1 MGACGS
7 RLNNVKSEM
16 FSRLNVQDNK
26 IKGVKT
32 TKTPT
37 KTKRENIERI
47 ELTEKV
53 VQQYVELEM
62 EIYRLESRN
71 VLKKYESKMIFA
83 DQLKTIVDQLE
94 ATYKELKKQTEK
106 EKADV
111 DNIEQPS
118 VKSFLK
124 QQGTFDQRMEKEK
137 QEYLDALNKQEVS
150 EKELK
155 GALLQ
160 YERAS
165 RIAEFYKSQTANLN
179 DLYEKQDELLVG
191 IFGLDYASE
200 QENKLEAQL
209 DDALEWQ
216 QRVSLAKFKWC
227 NGRVLLVHAL
237 TQMAFGI
244 TRWKE
249 LNEIDSKNLRMRY
262 FAAAEAR
269 NNFIAAGQNVQA
281 CRVYLGR
288 VKFPYATKAEMQDME
303 KAIHS
308 AFNSIQ
314 SNETLNKSLA
324 VYQKTHEKVAALI
337 QWFDKVISGTI
348 LKDLDKAN
356 TSVAKFQK
364 QLRVERLNLMKKKV
378 KEEFG
383 RDLDIKYDIDLTD
396 QDDEELLAL
405 NADQVNDQDELPGKD
420 LKEILNLSQPD
431 GRNPTPLPLSKLA
444 PIPSKETLF
453 GDVKQKLNE
462 FDNARSSFQKRNDL
476 LREKSEMAL
485 QEKIRLRQQTSR
497 RTRNQRQKSAIVPS
511 LPGTINDVET
521 IVISDDE
528 EAKAA

>member
-7 RLNNVKSEM
+7 RLNHVKSEM
-16 FSRLNVQDNK
+16 FSRLNVQDNNV
-26 IKGVKT
+26 KGVKT

-47 ELTEKV
+47 ELTETI

-124 QQGTFDQRMEKEK
+124 QQGIFDQRMEKEK

-165 RIAEFYKSQTANLN
+165 KIAEYYKSQTANLN

-216 QRVSLAKFKWC
+216 QRVSLAKFKWS

-281 CRVYLGR
+281 CRVYLVSLCYKKR
-288 VKFPYATKAEMQDME
+288 RCKRWKRLFTA
-303 KAIHS
+303 HS
-308 AFNSIQ
+308 TAFNRMKRWTNRWLFI
-314 SNETLNKSLA
+314 K
-324 VYQKTHEKVAALI
+324 KTHEKIAALI
-337 QWFDKVISGTI
+337 QWFDKVITGTI

-383 RDLDIKYDIDLTD
+383 RELDIKYDIDLTD
-396 QDDEELLAL
+396 PDDEELLAL

-462 FDNARSSFQKRNDL
+462 FDTARSSFQKRNDL

-511 LPGTINDVET
+511 LPGTMNDVET
-521 IVISDDE
+521 TIVSDDE

>member
-364 QLRVERLNLMKKKV
+364 QLRVEL
-378 KEEFG
+378 
-383 RDLDIKYDIDLTD
+383 
-396 QDDEELLAL
+396 
-405 NADQVNDQDELPGKD
+405 NDQDELPGKD